1 VSISDP
7 YTALKALLFGNST
20 LTALLGTFQSTSIP
34 LIEGGILPEVE
45 DDLPAI
51 VFEIDPTKK
60 VNFLGDYNFLLNVY
74 GATLRDATLVALTL
88 IDEFNGCQTVVN
100 GYFTQTTCSILTSV
114 ADPSGKEVNVPVV
127 FRLINM

>member
-1 VSISDP
+1 VSITEP

-20 LTALLGTFQSTSIP
+20 LTALLGKFTNGTTP

-51 VFEIDPTKK
+51 VFEIDPSVKT
-60 VNFLGDYNFLLNVY
+60 NFLGDYNFLLNVY

-114 ADPSGKEVNVPVV
+114 VDPSGKEVNVPVV